1 MIKFKII
8 VPMYNVEDWIEA
20 TIKSVKEQTY
30 SNYEC
35 IIVDDMSTDSSVDIV
50 KNLIKNDSK
59 FTLIENKTKKFALQ
73 NIVEGINAICSDK
86 EDVILTLDGDDWLA
100 NKNVLQTVSDY
111 YDNNNIWLTYG
122 NHFNFP
128 DGEPYWPLF
137 TYPDNVIKNNSFR
150 NFRFLASHLRT
161 FKYKL
166 WKEIKNED
174 LLDENGKYYQTA
186 WDLAIMFP
194 MLEMCGNK
202 FLFISEN
209 LYVYN
214 NKNPLNDYK
223 LYHQLQL
230 TTEMVLRTKEK
241 YKVKENL

>member
-1 MIKFKII
+1 
-8 VPMYNVEDWIEA
+8 
-20 TIKSVKEQTY
+20 
-30 SNYEC
+30 
-35 IIVDDMSTDSSVDIV
+35 
-50 KNLIKNDSK
+50 
-59 FTLIENKTKKFALQ
+59 
-73 NIVEGINAICSDK
+73 
-86 EDVILTLDGDDWLA
+86 LDGDDWFTH
-100 NKNVLQTVSDY
+100 KNVLQKLNHY
-111 YDNNNIWLTYG
+111 YLNNNIWLTYG
-122 NHFNFP
+122 NHVNFP

-137 TYPDNVIKNNSFR
+137 KYPDNIIETNNFR

-166 WKEIKNED
+166 WKEIKNQD
-174 LLDENGKYYQTA
+174 LLDENGNYYQTA

-223 LYHQLQL
+223 LYHQLQI